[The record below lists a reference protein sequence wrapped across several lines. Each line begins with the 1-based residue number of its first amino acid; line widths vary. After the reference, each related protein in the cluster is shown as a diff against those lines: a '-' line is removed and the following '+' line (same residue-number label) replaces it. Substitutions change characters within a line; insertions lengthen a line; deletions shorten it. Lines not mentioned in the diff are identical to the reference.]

1 MSSTLT
7 PSPPRR
13 RSLSLLS
20 TFLVLLLCPP
30 ANARQTQLLP
40 PPPPPPPAPQQPA
53 SPQVIARVTA
63 AKTIFLS
70 NAGGNDYFNGEIPG
84 GPNVS
89 YNQLYASLQQWGYF
103 QLVDSPAHADLI
115 FQIRG
120 IELAPNLVPTPDAL
134 HVIAQQ
140 HQPQLELTI
149 LDSQPDPANL
159 ALIDTITAPAGRG
172 TDIPKGSIAFARSIE
187 WLTYQ
192 ISTRVSAPRSDPGQL
207 KSRDTLRPSFETLIQ
222 FTAPVPPQVLN
233 AKNIYLQ
240 NDDPTGSNPHAD
252 STLYFKGFITALNT
266 WGYYHLTDTAQ
277 TADLIFHYHDDEA
290 NGTYVTLEDPATKTI
305 LWTITDPHF
314 GFYHRSGAHRVT
326 ALNQNLISLLKQL
339 NHIPLS
345 QAETAALH

>member
-7 PSPPRR
+7 PRPPRR
-13 RSLSLLS
+13 RSLGTLLS
-20 TFLVLLLCPP
+20 ACLALALCPL

-40 PPPPPPPAPQQPA
+40 PPPPPPPAPQQPP
-53 SPQVIARVTA
+53 SPEVIARVTA

-70 NAGGNDYFNGEIPG
+70 NAGGNNYFNGEIPG

-103 QLVDSPAHADLI
+103 QLVDSPARADLI
-115 FQIRG
+115 FQIHG
-120 IELAPNLVPTPDAL
+120 TELAPNLVQTVDNQ
-134 HVIAQQ
+134 HVIAKQ

-149 LDSQPDPANL
+149 LDPANL
-159 ALIDTITAPAGRG
+159 APIDTIIAAAGRANS
-172 TDIPKGSIAFARSIE
+172 IPKGTIAFARSIE

-192 ISTRVSAPRSDPGQL
+192 ISTRVSAPRSNPGQL

-240 NDDPTGSNPHAD
+240 NDTPATKSNPKPD
-252 STLYFKGFITALNT
+252 RFFNGFTTALTT
-266 WGYYHLTDTAQ
+266 WGFYHQTDSAQ
-277 TADLIFHYHDDEA
+277 SADVLFHYHDDPA
-290 NGTYVTLEDPATKTI
+290 NGTFLTIEDPTTKAI
-305 LWTITDPHF
+305 LWTISDPHW
-314 GFYHRSGAHRVT
+314 GFYHRSGSHRVT
-326 ALNQNLISLLKQL
+326 ALNQNLITLLKQL

-345 QAETAALH
+345 QSETAALH